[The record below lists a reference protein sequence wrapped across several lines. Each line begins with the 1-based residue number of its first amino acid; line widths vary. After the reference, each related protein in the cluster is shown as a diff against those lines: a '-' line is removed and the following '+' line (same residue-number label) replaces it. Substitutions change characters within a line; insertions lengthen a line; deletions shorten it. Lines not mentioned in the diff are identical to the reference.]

1 MAKKKLAVVERLRIT
16 ECKTEAR
23 FRNGAKKKLTL
34 EELGELVFTDADGKG
49 FSTSYK
55 KQLLAHWNNGK
66 MFGQW
71 TPGRAKRLA
80 AALGVTV
87 DELIVA

>member
-1 MAKKKLAVVERLRIT
+1 MAKRIERLRIT

-23 FRNGAKKKLTL
+23 FRKGTKKLTL
-34 EELGELVFTDADGKG
+34 DDLGEAVFTDAEGKK
-49 FSTSYK
+49 FSASYK

-87 DELIVA
+87 DEMIVS

>member
-1 MAKKKLAVVERLRIT
+1 MAKRIERLRIT
-16 ECKTEAR
+16 ECKTEAG
-23 FRNGAKKKLTL
+23 FRTGANKKITL
-34 EELGELVFTDADGKG
+34 DDLGKAVFTDAEGKK
-49 FSTSYK
+49 FSASYK

-87 DELIVA
+87 DEMISA